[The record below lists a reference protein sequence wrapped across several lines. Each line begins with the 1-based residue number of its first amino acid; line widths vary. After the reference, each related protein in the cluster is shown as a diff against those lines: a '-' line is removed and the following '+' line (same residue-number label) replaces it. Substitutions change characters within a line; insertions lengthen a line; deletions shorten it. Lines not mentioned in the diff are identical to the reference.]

1 MKKILL
7 FSSSDIFIS
16 RFLKDILCKLSTN
29 YDLTIISNLKNNYL
43 NNRIYKLIHLPISR
57 KPKFFKDLIILFR
70 IFFILKNK
78 NPDLVITC
86 TPKTQF
92 YFLFLNFFFD
102 FKRIHVYTGIYWQ
115 NFFSFKRKIY
125 QSIDKINF
133 KFSYKIFFD
142 SRYQISIFKDLGID
156 DNKLQLI
163 SNGSIKG
170 VNLCKYK
177 PDELFYKRYRAI
189 SEIDNSAIII
199 LYIGRFS
206 PEKGLDILLKAFF
219 KLIDNNNSV
228 FLKFVGN
235 DEYDFNL
242 KIEKIH
248 PKYKQYIKVY
258 SETSKPHNFYKI
270 SDILCLPSRREGFGL
285 CAIEGSASGLP
296 VVSSDINGFSES
308 VVDNLTGLKFKDGDH
323 LQLYEILKKLS
334 DNRKLIRILGKNG
347 YNFAKKF
354 DSKTVVNDFYNQI
367 MSCIEENV

>member
-29 YDLTIISNLKNNYL
+29 HDLTIVSNLKNNYL
-43 NNRIYKLIHLPISR
+43 NNKTFKLIHLPFSR
-57 KPKFFKDLIILFR
+57 KPKLFKDLIILFR

-102 FKRIHVYTGIYWQ
+102 FKRIHIYTGIYWQ
-115 NFFSFKRKIY
+115 NFLSLKRKIY

-142 SRYQISIFKDLGID
+142 SKYQISIFKNLGID
-156 DNKLQLI
+156 ENKLQLI

-170 VNLCKYK
+170 VNLCQYK

-189 SEIDNSAIII
+189 SQIGKSALII
-199 LYIGRFS
+199 LYVGRFS
-206 PEKGLDILLKAFF
+206 PEKGLDILLNAFF
-219 KLIDNNNSV
+219 KLIDNNTNV
-228 FLKFVGN
+228 LLKFVGN
-235 DEYDFNL
+235 DECDFKL
-242 KIEKIH
+242 KIKKIH

-308 VVDNLTGLKFKDGDH
+308 VIDNLTGLKFKDGDY
-323 LQLYEILKKLS
+323 LQLYEILKKLL
-334 DNRKLIRILGKNG
+334 DNRKLIKILGNNG

-354 DSKTVVNDFYNQI
+354 DSKTVVDDFYKQLI
-367 MSCIEENV
+367 SCTE